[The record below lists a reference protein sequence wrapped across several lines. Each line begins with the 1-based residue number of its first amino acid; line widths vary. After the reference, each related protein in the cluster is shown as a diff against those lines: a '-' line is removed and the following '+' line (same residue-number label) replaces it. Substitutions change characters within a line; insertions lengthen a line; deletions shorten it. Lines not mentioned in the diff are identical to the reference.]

1 VRDRRRVVDAYD
13 LAVQLFSGQYR
24 ASGKTFLAH
33 LCGTASVVQAA
44 GGSVDETLAALVHA
58 AYTEG
63 DFGDGRRGRTSG
75 KQTELRAV
83 LGTEAETL
91 VAQYCEWP
99 WRSRIPELRDGGAGV
114 LADWE
119 RPLAFLRLAN
129 EIEEHVDFANDY
141 CPEHAAGVF
150 PLADV
155 PRCAKSLGRDE
166 LAGIAEEVAAEVAG
180 HTVAVSLQYATDAP
194 RKVKPRSADTRLRL
208 RLRHFAGRVR
218 RRLVR
223 VRNASRRR

>member
-1 VRDRRRVVDAYD
+1 M
-13 LAVQLFSGQYR
+13 
-24 ASGKTFLAH
+24 
-33 LCGTASVVQAA
+33 QAA

-58 AYTEG
+58 AYMEG
-63 DFGDGRRGRTSG
+63 DFGDGRRNRTPR
-75 KQTELRAV
+75 KQAEVRAV
-83 LGTEAETL
+83 LGAPAEAL

-99 WRSRIPELRDGGAGV
+99 WRTRMPELRDHGAGV
-114 LADWE
+114 LAEWE

-129 EIEEHVDFANDY
+129 EVEEHVDFANDY

-155 PRCAKSLGRDE
+155 PRCAKYLGRDE
-166 LAGIAEEVAAEVAG
+166 LSGLAQALAAEIAG
-180 HTVAVSLQYATDAP
+180 HTVPESLQFTTRASAMVAP
-194 RKVKPRSADTRLRL
+194 RSLDTRLPL

-223 VRNASRRR
+223 VRNASRLR